1 MEEQL
6 ILYVRYTAKPGCRES
21 FVRDIV
27 EAGILTQIRQE
38 DGCLAYDYYF
48 SAQDENEVLLI
59 ERWESAAH
67 QRVHMEQP
75 HMARLR
81 EIKDKYI
88 AATKLDLHARPHPR
102 SRPGSQPYLRY
113 RRTGSSECSKDLLRC
128 GL

>member
-1 MEEQL
+1 MEEL
-6 ILYVRYTAKPGCRES
+6 KLYVVYHAKPGGREA
-21 FVRDIV
+21 FVRQVV
-27 EAGILTQIRQE
+27 EEGILTAIRAE

-48 SAQDENEVLLI
+48 SAQDENELLLI

-88 AATKLDLHARPHPR
+88 ADTKLGRVRLED
-102 SRPGSQPYLRY
+102 
-113 RRTGSSECSKDLLRC
+113 
-128 GL
+128 